1 MTRLH
6 ITPGRLLA
14 AITAL
19 IHDQRGTTV
28 IETAIVAPVLVLMA
42 LGSYDISHM
51 VARQHEL
58 QSGASDV
65 EGIVLAVASGTSTNV
80 QTIKSVL
87 TSSLELTNE
96 QVTVVKVYR
105 CGAATTLV
113 TVSTSCTSGS
123 VVSTYVRVTFID
135 SYSPTWTEFGV
146 GHALAYRVVRTVQI
160 S

>member
-1 MTRLH
+1 MTRIQFAPL
-6 ITPGRLLA
+6 RWLA
-14 AITAL
+14 ALAV
-19 IHDQRGTTV
+19 DQRGTTV
-28 IETAIVAPVLVLMA
+28 IETALVAPVLVLMA

-87 TSSLELTNE
+87 TSSLGLTDE

-105 CGAATTLV
+105 CGVTTTLV
-113 TVSTSCTSGS
+113 TVGSACEVGS
-123 VVSTYVRVTFID
+123 VVSTYVRVTLTD
-135 SYSPTWTEFGV
+135 TYSPTWREFGV
-146 GHALAYRVVRTVQI
+146 GNNLDYRVVRTVQI